1 MSAPLKVSYF
11 RSLFECYSRIM
22 STYTLLDHKN
32 QAMSSNKA
40 VLVNDELRKFSN
52 RGYTREQLSVR
63 KLVGNNTKVEHTK
76 HIGKHDYASFDVKL
90 DDSTTLKKVSNAIN
104 QNILCNKSEISRM
117 KTRRALL
124 NYVICIK

>member
-1 MSAPLKVSYF
+1 MPGPLKVSYF

-22 STYTLLDHKN
+22 SIYTLLDHKN
-32 QAMSSNKA
+32 QALSSNKA

-63 KLVGNNTKVEHTK
+63 KLVGNNTNVEHTK

-90 DDSTTLKKVSNAIN
+90 DSTTLKKVSNEIN
-104 QNILCNKSEISRM
+104 QNILCNKSKISRM
-117 KTRRALL
+117 KARRALL